1 MAYFFPMQYTY
12 VNMRLIYVTMQNR
25 YVDMQHN
32 NVNMRYNYVYKK
44 RNSKVC
50 VSTINVLDKQ
60 ANQCTRLAYSPFDFS
75 SALEILY
82 RKSKLSLPL

>member
-1 MAYFFPMQYTY
+1 MMAYFFPMQSTY

-32 NVNMRYNYVYKK
+32 NVNMRDNYVYKK
-44 RNSKVC
+44 RMSKVC
-50 VSTINVLDKQ
+50 VSTINVLD
-60 ANQCTRLAYSPFDFS
+60 ANQCAGLAYSSLYFS